1 MDSPDER
8 LLRVV
13 VSKRGKIRPVEF
25 RLRKGE
31 RGLSLFRRVDSPGP
45 DAIIEAVR
53 TAGKQGELAIAE
65 IPASVLRELGLRIV
79 QTPGDTPSEEVNA
92 IHVEAR
98 VGFWL
103 RVRLWLRRVELTD
116 YFNDHMT
123 PRIASS
129 ARLLD

>member
-1 MDSPDER
+1 MVSPNEN

-13 VSKRGKIRPVEF
+13 VSKRGKVRAADF
-25 RLRKGE
+25 RLRRGE
-31 RGLSLFRRVDSPGP
+31 RGLSLFRHVDSPGP
-45 DAIIEAVR
+45 DAIIDAVR
-53 TAGKQGELAIAE
+53 SAGKHGVLAIAE
-65 IPASVLRELGLRIV
+65 IPVSVFRELGLHIV
-79 QTPGDTPSEEVNA
+79 QTPGDTPSEVVNA

-98 VGFWL
+98 IGFWL

-123 PRIASS
+123 PRIASV